1 MGTGRPMKSLNIY
14 KGLGQA
20 IYMCNGLCLRLYKG
34 KRIAP
39 GISMYLGNK
48 RCTHCDRFVSLAGIR
63 LGKSNWRCRCCGY
76 PVRHTPF
83 SGRKSLQKDINKV
96 SALPNLCSVSNEQL
110 TLIKKMI

>member
-1 MGTGRPMKSLNIY
+1 
-14 KGLGQA
+14 
-20 IYMCNGLCLRLYKG
+20 MCNGLCIRLYKG

-39 GISMYLGNK
+39 GISMYIGNK
-48 RCTHCDRFVSLAGIR
+48 RCTHCDRFVSIAGIK

-96 SALPNLCSVSNEQL
+96 SALPNLCSVSSEQL
-110 TLIKKMI
+110 TSIKKMI